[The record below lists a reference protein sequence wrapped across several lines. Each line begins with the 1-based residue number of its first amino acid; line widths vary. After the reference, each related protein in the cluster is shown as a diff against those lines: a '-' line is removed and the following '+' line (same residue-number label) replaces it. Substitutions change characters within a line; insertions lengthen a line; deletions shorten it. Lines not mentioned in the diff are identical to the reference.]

1 MSLDLTKVIESAVD
15 EVAQAGRVAAT
26 EVAQAGRAAV
36 GSLSE
41 LVHDVGHETRSFV
54 SEHAPSM
61 PAIPGRARKRSSG
74 MSMLRLLLPVA
85 VLAVVAIVIM
95 RRRRSASPYLP
106 EREQAGERDQEVRAE
121 GAAAS

>member
-36 GSLSE
+36 GSISE

-54 SEHAPSM
+54 SEHAPS
-61 PAIPGRARKRSSG
+61 IPGRARKRSSG

-85 VLAVVAIVIM
+85 VLGVVAIVIM

-106 EREQAGERDQEVRAE
+106 EREQAGERDREVRAE